1 MRTDPT
7 PIPTDTPDPLA
18 RGGAIDW
25 LRSIA
30 EAERRGIEGLG
41 RRARALERL
50 VALGPEI
57 ATLDLDSALD
67 RILRAVQELTA
78 TRRAALLL
86 REPDGRLT
94 CERAIGRSAAERT
107 AGDFAYSRSVVEEAL
122 ASGRPVAVEDAAASP
137 DRDRASVAALG
148 LHALVA
154 VPLRSPRGAAGVER
168 SAGRPDPAEMLGAI
182 YLDTDAAEPQGQA
195 RFDPSLLSAF
205 AAQAA
210 TAIDNARTHRR
221 LEEEC
226 HALGRALGAAMRC
239 DEIVYRSAA
248 MDRVC
253 RALRQVAETDVS
265 VLIQGETGTGKELV
279 ARSIHSHSRRRGGR
293 FLAQNVGALPDELL
307 ESELFGHRR
316 GAFSGAV
323 EHRAGL
329 FEAAAGGTV
338 FLDEIGDASPALQIR
353 LLRLLE
359 TKSFR
364 RLGES
369 VDRATDV
376 RVIAATHR
384 DLEEEVRAG
393 RFRSDLFYRLSVFPI
408 RVPPLGERRE
418 DIEVLVPHFVERAN
432 EELNR
437 RVESIPPAVLADLA
451 ARPWPGNVRELANT
465 VQRLVLLS
473 PGRRLVPLETPSERE
488 AAALPPR
495 DPDAPIRP
503 LAEIEREHLS
513 RALATTGGNLS
524 RAAQLLGLKRG
535 TLRWRLRKHGLS

>member
-1 MRTDPT
+1 MRTHPT
-7 PIPTDTPDPLA
+7 PLDTPDPLSHGA
-18 RGGAIDW
+18 AIDW
-25 LRSIA
+25 LRSVA

-50 VALGPEI
+50 VAIGPEI

-67 RILRAVQELTA
+67 RILGAVQELSA

-94 CERAIGRSAAERT
+94 CERAIGRSAAERA

-122 ASGRPVAVEDAAASP
+122 ASGRPVAVEDVAASP
-137 DRDRASVAALG
+137 HRDRGSVAALG
-148 LHALVA
+148 LRALVA
-154 VPLRSPRGAAGVER
+154 VPLRSPRGAAGAER
-168 SAGRPDPAEMLGAI
+168 HTGPPDPAQMLGVI
-182 YLDTDAAEPQGQA
+182 YLDTDAAEPQGPT
-195 RFDPSLLSAF
+195 RFDPSLLAAF

-226 HALGRALGAAMRC
+226 QALGRALGAAMRC
-239 DEIVYRSAA
+239 DQIVYRSAA

-253 RALRQVAETDVS
+253 RALRQVAEADVT

-279 ARSIHSHSRRRGGR
+279 ARSIHTHSRRRTGR
-293 FLAQNVGALPDELL
+293 FLAQNVGALPDGLL

-393 RFRSDLFYRLSVFPI
+393 RFRSDLYYRLSAFPI
-408 RVPPLGERRE
+408 RVPPLRDRRE
-418 DIEVLVPHFVERAN
+418 DIGVLVPHFVARAN

-437 RVESIPPAVLADLA
+437 RVEVIPPAVLADLA

-473 PGRRLVPLETPSERE
+473 PGNRLVPLETQGEKQAEASPSHES
-488 AAALPPR
+488 
-495 DPDAPIRP
+495 DSPIRP
-503 LAEIEREHLS
+503 LAEVEREHLA

-535 TLRWRLRKHGLS
+535 TLRWRLRKHGLG